1 MNKKLYFHRV
11 VIARKKKHDIKWK
24 LSDFLVYF
32 FWILKTMISRIRNVV
47 IIAHVDHGKTTM
59 IDNLF
64 QQSGLFESHKHVT
77 ERVMDSGELE
87 KERGITITAKNA
99 SFFWKDTQI
108 NIIDTPGH
116 ADFGGEVE
124 RALFM
129 ADGGMLLVDAAEGP
143 LPQTRFVLRKALE
156 QGLHVAV
163 VINKVDRP
171 DARIDEVEEQIMEL
185 FYDLAVDEKQTH
197 YTTIYASAKQGW
209 ASKEKGVKKDNLH
222 DLLDLI
228 VEEFPSPRVKDDGKF
243 RMLTANLS
251 YNSFVG
257 QISIGRIESGRVKL
271 GQRVVVFDAQGKR
284 HPFAVTSLESF
295 YGLSTTKK
303 DELGAGEIALIAGFP
318 SPEIGDTIAE
328 ESVLEPLKRIAV
340 DPPSVSVKVS
350 VNTCPFAGQE
360 GEYLTSRKLEEVLRK
375 ACLTNVALKL
385 EATKDPEVF
394 LLKARGELQI
404 VILLEELRRKGYELM
419 VGRPEIIPFEKDG
432 ELFEPRDQMVIDV
445 PDVYVGT
452 VTEVL
457 SERGGK
463 MESMQTLEGS
473 HRVRMEFS
481 IPARGLIALR
491 STLLTKTKGEAI
503 YSSSFKDYIPYLGKR
518 LSRANGGLI
527 ADRAGVTTE
536 YGLFHLQDRGKLFV
550 GAGVKVYEGMVFGE
564 NSRGN
569 DLNANPVREKKL
581 TNMRASGKDES
592 TKLSGIFAF
601 DLDSALEWID
611 DDEWVE
617 VTPQSIRVR
626 KDELRTNMR
635 KVIRNVE

>member
-1 MNKKLYFHRV
+1 M
-11 VIARKKKHDIKWK
+11 
-24 LSDFLVYF
+24 S
-32 FWILKTMISRIRNVV
+32 ISIRNIA

-64 QQSGLFESHKHVT
+64 KQSGLFESHKHVD

-99 SFFWKDTQI
+99 SFVWRDAQI

-129 ADGGMLLVDAAEGP
+129 ADGAFLLVDAAEGP

-156 QGLHVAV
+156 KGLHVAV

-171 DARIDEVEEQIMEL
+171 DARIEEVEEQVMEL
-185 FYDLAVDEKQTH
+185 FYDLAVDEKQTQ

-209 ASKEKGVKKDNLH
+209 ASKTKGVQKENLH

-228 VEEFPSPRVKDDGKF
+228 VDEFPSPKLNDDGKF
-243 RMLTANLS
+243 RMLVANLS
-251 YNSFVG
+251 YSNFLG
-257 QISIGRIESGRVKL
+257 QVAVGRIESGTVKS
-271 GQRVVVFDAQGKR
+271 GQKVYLIDDAKKKNG
-284 HPFAVTSLESF
+284 FSITSLETF
-295 YGLSTTKK
+295 YGLGTKK
-303 DELGAGEIALIAGFP
+303 ADSLDAGQIALIAGYP
-318 SPEIGDTIAE
+318 NPKIGDSIVQE
-328 ESVLEPLKRIAV
+328 NVEEPLKRIQV

-350 VNTCPFAGQE
+350 VNTSPFAGQE

-375 ACLTNVALKL
+375 ACLTNVALDI
-385 EATKDPEVF
+385 EATQNPEMF

-419 VGRPEIIPFEKDG
+419 VGRPEIIPHDKDG
-432 ELFEPRDQMVIDV
+432 QLYEARNYMVIDV
-445 PDVYVGT
+445 PDNFIGT
-452 VTEVL
+452 VTELL

-463 MESMQTLEGS
+463 METMSSLEGS
-473 HRVRMEFS
+473 NRVRMEFL

-491 STLLTKTKGEAI
+491 SILLTKTKGEAI
-503 YSSSFKDYIPYLGKR
+503 YSSSFRDYIPFLGKR
-518 LSRANGGLI
+518 LSRTNGALV
-527 ADRAGVTTE
+527 ADRNGVATE
-536 YGLFHLQDRGKLFV
+536 YGLFNLQDRGKLFID
-550 GAGVKVYEGMVFGE
+550 ANTKVYEGMVFGE
-564 NSRGN
+564 NSRVN
-569 DLNANPVREKKL
+569 DINANPAREKKL

-592 TKLSGIFAF
+592 TKLSGVYKF
-601 DLDSALEWID
+601 DIDSAMEWID

-617 VTPQSIRVR
+617 ITPLNVRVR

-635 KVIRNVE
+635 KVIREVA

>member
-1 MNKKLYFHRV
+1 MTAK
-11 VIARKKKHDIKWK
+11 
-24 LSDFLVYF
+24 
-32 FWILKTMISRIRNVV
+32 IRNVV

-64 QQSGLFESHKHVT
+64 KQSGLFKSHQQVE

-99 SFFWKDTQI
+99 SFFWQDAQI

-129 ADGGMLLVDAAEGP
+129 ADGGLLLVDAAEGP

-171 DARIDEVEEQIMEL
+171 DARIEEVEEQIMEL
-185 FYDLAVDEKQTH
+185 FFDLAVDEKQTH
-197 YTTIYASAKQGW
+197 YTTIYASAKEGW
-209 ASKEKGVKKDNLH
+209 ASKDKNVKKENLN

-228 VEEFPSPRVKDDGKF
+228 VEEFPKPRIKNDGQF
-243 RMLTANLS
+243 RMLIANLS

-257 QISIGRIESGRVKL
+257 QIAIGRIESGSVKL
-271 GQRVVVFDAQGKR
+271 GQKVVLIDENLKR
-284 HPFAVTSLESF
+284 HPFSVTSLETF
-295 YGLSTTKK
+295 YGLSTKK
-303 DELGAGEIALIAGFP
+303 VDELKAGQIALLAGFP

-328 ESVLEPLKRIAV
+328 EAVLNPLLRIKV
-340 DPPSVSVKVS
+340 DPPSVSVKIS
-350 VNTCPFAGQE
+350 VNTSPFAGQE
-360 GEYLTSRKLEEVLRK
+360 GEYLTSRKLEEVLKK
-375 ACLTNVALKL
+375 AALTNVALKL
-385 EATKDPEVF
+385 EPTKDPEIF

-404 VILLEELRRKGYELM
+404 VILLEELRRRGYEMM
-419 VGRPEIIPFEKDG
+419 VGRPEIIPLEKNG
-432 ELFEPRDQMVIDV
+432 ELFEPLDLMVIDV
-445 PDVYVGT
+445 PDQYVGT

-457 SERGGK
+457 SVRGGK
-463 MESMQTLEGS
+463 MTSMTSLEGS
-473 HRVRMEFS
+473 HRVRLEFDM
-481 IPARGLIALR
+481 PTRGMIALR
-491 STLLTKTKGEAI
+491 SLLLTKTKGEAI
-503 YSSSFKDYIPYLGKR
+503 YSSSFKEYIPYQGKR
-518 LSRANGGLI
+518 LSRLNGGLV

-536 YGLFHLQDRGKLFV
+536 YGLFHLQDRGKLFI
-550 GAGVKVYEGMVFGE
+550 GAGTKVYEGMVFGE
-564 NSRGN
+564 NNRGN

-592 TKLSGIFAF
+592 TKLSGIYPF
-601 DLDSALEWID
+601 DIDSALEWID

-617 VTPQSIRVR
+617 VTPESIRVR

-635 KVIRNVE
+635 KVIRNVG

>member
-1 MNKKLYFHRV
+1 MTESSKN
-11 VIARKKKHDIKWK
+11 
-24 LSDFLVYF
+24 
-32 FWILKTMISRIRNVV
+32 IRNVA

-64 QQSGLFESHKHVT
+64 KQSGLFKDHQHVD

-99 SFFWKDTQI
+99 NFTWRGSQI

-129 ADGGMLLVDAAEGP
+129 ADGAFLLVDAAEGP
-143 LPQTRFVLRKALE
+143 LPQTRFVLRKAFE

-185 FYDLAVDEKQTH
+185 FFDLAVKEEQTQ
-197 YTTIYASAKQGW
+197 YTIIYASAKQGW
-209 ASKEKGVKKDNLH
+209 ASKEKGVEKENLH

-228 VEEFPSPRVKDDGKF
+228 VDEFPSPRLNNDGKF

-251 YNSFVG
+251 YSSFVG
-257 QISIGRIESGRVKL
+257 QVSIGRIESGTVRS
-271 GQRVVVFDAQGKR
+271 GQRVHVMDKNNKSHSF
-284 HPFAVTSLESF
+284 TISSLETF
-295 YGLSTTKK
+295 HGLGTQKVAS
-303 DELGAGEIALIAGFP
+303 LSAGQIALIAGYP

-328 ESVLEPLKRIAV
+328 ETVTEPLPRISV

-350 VNTCPFAGQE
+350 VNTSPFAGQE

-375 ACLTNVALKL
+375 ACLTNVAL
-385 EATKDPEVF
+385 EVEPTSNPEMF
-394 LLKARGELQI
+394 LLKGRGELQI
-404 VILLEELRRKGYELM
+404 VILLEELRRRGYELM
-419 VGRPEIIPFEKDG
+419 VGRPEIIPHTKDG
-432 ELFEPRDQMVIDV
+432 EQFEPEDQMCVDV
-445 PDVYVGT
+445 PDNFVGT
-452 VTEVL
+452 VTELL
-457 SERGGK
+457 SERGGR
-463 MESMQTLEGS
+463 MESMAALEGS
-473 HRVRMEFS
+473 SRVRMEFS

-491 STLLTKTKGEAI
+491 SILLTKTKGEAI
-503 YSSSFKDYIPYLGKR
+503 YSSSFKGWIPFIGQR
-518 LSRANGGLI
+518 LSRANGALV
-527 ADRAGVTTE
+527 ADRSGTATE
-536 YGLFHLQDRGKLFV
+536 YGLYNLQDRGKLFI
-550 GAGVKVYEGMVFGE
+550 GAGTKIYEGMVFGE
-564 NSRGN
+564 NNRVN
-569 DLNANPVREKKL
+569 DINANPAREKKL

-592 TKLSGIFAF
+592 TKLSGIYPF
-601 DLDSALEWID
+601 DLDSAIEWID

-617 VTPQSIRVR
+617 ITPKNIRVR

-635 KVIRNVE
+635 KVIRTVA